1 MTASMNFLTADNGG
15 CRMLKLRD
23 DRSRRII
30 AEVTVTEAVY
40 RAYYQ
45 EQEHASYL
53 TAKARQHEL
62 SWNQLEEE
70 RGMPVDAHLAANDDS
85 LDEMVRRSLY
95 DALETLTSEMREAL
109 WQLVCGET
117 TERAL
122 AKRWGISQP
131 AVHRRKQRAL
141 RQLREQMERALHRD

>member
-1 MTASMNFLTADNGG
+1 MTASMNFLTANNGG

-30 AEVTVTEAVY
+30 AEVAVTEAVY

-53 TAKARQHEL
+53 AAKARQHEL

-95 DALETLTSEMREAL
+95 DALETLTPEMREAL

-117 TERAL
+117 TERDL

>member
-23 DRSRRII
+23 DCSRRII
-30 AEVTVTEAVY
+30 AEVAVTEAVY

-53 TAKARQHEL
+53 AAKARQHEL

-85 LDEMVRRSLY
+85 LDEMMRQSLY
-95 DALETLTSEMREAL
+95 DALETLTPEMREAL

>member
-30 AEVTVTEAVY
+30 AEVAVTEAVY

-53 TAKARQHEL
+53 AAKARQHEL

-95 DALETLTSEMREAL
+95 DALETLTPEMREAL

-141 RQLREQMERALHRD
+141 RQLREQMERTLHRD